1 MVKILHVHLSGD
13 ISGAQR
19 VSLDEMH
26 TLSQEFQQSMVC
38 SKEGRLA
45 EQARCFGVCTH
56 IIPTLTR
63 EISLFKDCASLFQLY
78 KIIKKEKFDIVHTHS
93 SKTGFL
99 GRVAAKLA
107 GTKKIVHTV
116 HGFAFPS
123 TENKLIKF
131 IYFLMELIA
140 SYCSNII
147 IVMNE
152 SDERIARKYFVKNK
166 KSKLLLINNAI
177 DVDKYNKD
185 KDIFKIVMVGRL
197 CDQKNPLLLIE
208 AIKDLESNIH
218 VDIIGDGP
226 LKVKLLEKI
235 NQYNIADKVSFLG
248 WIDAV
253 EEHLYKYD
261 LFVLPSRWEGMP
273 LAMLEAM
280 AAKVPV
286 LSSDIEANKYLIEK
300 TAGVVFKDED
310 SKDLKRKIN
319 VLHANPELRNN
330 LAHKAYQALIE
341 DFDLTK
347 RTKILES
354 LYLNN

>member
-1 MVKILHVHLSGD
+1 
-13 ISGAQR
+13 SGAQR
-19 VSLDEMH
+19 VSLDEMQ

-38 SKEGRLA
+38 SKEGRLT
-45 EQARCFGVCTH
+45 EQARRFGVRTH
-56 IIPTLTR
+56 IISSLTR
-63 EISLFKDCASLFQLY
+63 EISILKDFVSFFQLY
-78 KIIKKEKFDIVHTHS
+78 KLIKKEKFDIVHTHS

-107 GTKKIVHTV
+107 GAKKIVHTV

-123 TENKLIKF
+123 TQNKIIKS

-140 SYCSNII
+140 SYCSSII

-152 SDERIARKYFVKNK
+152 SDEKIAREFLLKNK
-166 KSKLLLINNAI
+166 KTKLFLINNAI

-185 KDIFKIVMVGRL
+185 KDKDKDKDKVFFRIVMVGRL
-197 CDQKNPLLLIE
+197 CEQKNPLLLIE
-208 AIKDLESNIH
+208 AVKDLESNIQ

-235 NQYNIADKVSFLG
+235 NQYNLADKVNFLG

-253 EEHLYKYD
+253 EEYLYQYD

-300 TAGVVFKDED
+300 TAGVLFED
-310 SKDLKRKIN
+310 NNCEDLKHKIKDLYSN
-319 VLHANPELRNN
+319 VQYRDNIAS
-330 LAHKAYQALIE
+330 KAYQSLIK
-341 DFDLTK
+341 DFNLVK

>member
-1 MVKILHVHLSGD
+1 D
-13 ISGAQR
+13 
-19 VSLDEMH
+19 
-26 TLSQEFQQSMVC
+26 
-38 SKEGRLA
+38 
-45 EQARCFGVCTH
+45 
-56 IIPTLTR
+56 
-63 EISLFKDCASLFQLY
+63 KD
-78 KIIKKEKFDIVHTHS
+78 
-93 SKTGFL
+93 
-99 GRVAAKLA
+99 
-107 GTKKIVHTV
+107 
-116 HGFAFPS
+116 
-123 TENKLIKF
+123 
-131 IYFLMELIA
+131 
-140 SYCSNII
+140 
-147 IVMNE
+147 
-152 SDERIARKYFVKNK
+152 
-166 KSKLLLINNAI
+166 
-177 DVDKYNKD
+177 KD

-235 NQYNIADKVSFLG
+235 KQYNIADKVSFLG